1 MEEKQTPNG
10 KKPKIVMVLLAVFI
24 MAGILG
30 GGGWWYYSTKYVTTD
45 DARIGGTI
53 VTTSAKIP
61 GRITEVLIKEGDQ
74 VTYGQIVARIET
86 REIIAQKQQAEAAL
100 ATAKARYEEIT
111 AGARPQEIDQARSAF
126 DQAKASLDN
135 AARNDERMEKL
146 YRDGAISSSQRDSAD
161 TAYVIARETYKS
173 SGEKL
178 DLVLAGSR
186 DEAVR
191 AAAAQVRQAEAA
203 LEAAQATLDNATITA
218 PVSGM
223 VALKSVNPGEVVSA
237 GQALFTIADLQDVWV
252 SARIEETKIGKVKPG
267 QQVEYTVDGYP
278 GRTFTGTVYEVG
290 AAANS
295 VFALIPT
302 ENSSGNFTKVTQR
315 IPIKISLPKDS
326 DVVFRPGMSVL
337 IKVHIG

>member
-1 MEEKQTPNG
+1 MEQKQTPNG
-10 KKPKIVMVLLAVFI
+10 KKPKVVMLLLAIFLA
-24 MAGILG
+24 AGVIA
-30 GGGWWYYSTKYVTTD
+30 GGGWWYYSTKYVSTD

-53 VTTSAKIP
+53 VTASAKIP
-61 GRITEVLIKEGDQ
+61 GRIVEVLVKEGDS
-74 VTYGQIVARIET
+74 VTYGQLVARIET
-86 REIIAQKQQAEAAL
+86 REIVAQKVQAEAAL

-111 AGARPQEIDQARSAF
+111 AGARPQEIDQARSAL
-126 DQAKASLDN
+126 DQAKASLDH
-135 AARNDERMEKL
+135 AAKNYERMEKL
-146 YRDGAISSSQRDSAD
+146 YHDGAISSSQRDSAD
-161 TAYVIARETYKS
+161 TTFVIARETYKS
-173 SGEKL
+173 AGEKL

-186 DEAVR
+186 DETVR
-191 AAAAQVRQAEAA
+191 AAAAQVRQAEAT
-203 LEAAQATLDNATITA
+203 LEAAQATYDNATITA
-218 PVSGM
+218 PVSGL
-223 VALKSVNPGEVVSA
+223 VALKSVNPGEVVAA

-252 SARIEETKIGKVKPG
+252 SARIEETKIGKLKPG

-278 GRTFTGTVYEVG
+278 GRTFTGTVYEID

-326 DVVFRPGMSVL
+326 DVVFRPGMSVI

>member
-1 MEEKQTPNG
+1 VEQKQTPNG
-10 KKPKIVMVLLAVFI
+10 KKPKVVMLLLAIFLA
-24 MAGILG
+24 AGVIA
-30 GGGWWYYSTKYVTTD
+30 GGGWWYYSTKYVSTD

-53 VTTSAKIP
+53 VTASAKIP
-61 GRITEVLIKEGDQ
+61 GRIVEVLVKEGDS
-74 VTYGQIVARIET
+74 VTYGQLVARIET
-86 REIIAQKQQAEAAL
+86 REIVAQKVQAEAAL

-111 AGARPQEIDQARSAF
+111 AGARPQEIDQARSAL
-126 DQAKASLDN
+126 DQAKASLDH
-135 AARNDERMEKL
+135 AAKNYERMEKL
-146 YRDGAISSSQRDSAD
+146 YHDGAISSSQRDSAD
-161 TAYVIARETYKS
+161 TTFVIARETYKS
-173 SGEKL
+173 AGEKL

-186 DEAVR
+186 DETVR
-191 AAAAQVRQAEAA
+191 AAAAQVRQAEAT
-203 LEAAQATLDNATITA
+203 LEAAQATYDNATITA
-218 PVSGM
+218 PVSGL
-223 VALKSVNPGEVVSA
+223 VALKSVNPGEVVAA

-252 SARIEETKIGKVKPG
+252 SARIEETKIGKLKPG

-278 GRTFTGTVYEVG
+278 GRTFTGTVYEIG

-326 DVVFRPGMSVL
+326 DVVFRPGMSVI

>member
-1 MEEKQTPNG
+1 MEQKQTPNG
-10 KKPKIVMVLLAVFI
+10 KKPKIVMLLLAVFLA
-24 MAGILG
+24 AGVIG
-30 GGGWWYYSTKYVTTD
+30 VGGWWYYSTKYVSTD

-61 GRITEVLIKEGDQ
+61 GRITEVLVKEGDQ

-86 REIIAQKQQAEAAL
+86 REIVAQKVQAEAAL

-111 AGARPQEIDQARSAF
+111 AGARPQEIDQARSAL
-126 DQAKASLDN
+126 DQSKASLDN
-135 AARNDERMEKL
+135 AAKNFERMEKL
-146 YRDGAISSSQRDSAD
+146 YHDGAISSSQRDSAD
-161 TAYVIARETYKS
+161 TTYVIARETYKS
-173 SGEKL
+173 AGEKL

-186 DEAVR
+186 DETVR
-191 AAAAQVRQAEAA
+191 AAAAQVRQAEAT
-203 LEAAQATLDNATITA
+203 LEAAQATFDNTTITA
-218 PVSGM
+218 PVSGL
-223 VALKSVNPGEVVSA
+223 VALKSVNPGEVVAA

-252 SARIEETKIGKVKPG
+252 SARIEETKIGKLKPG

-278 GRTFTGTVYEVG
+278 GRTFTGTVYEIG

-326 DVVFRPGMSVL
+326 DVVFRPGMSVI